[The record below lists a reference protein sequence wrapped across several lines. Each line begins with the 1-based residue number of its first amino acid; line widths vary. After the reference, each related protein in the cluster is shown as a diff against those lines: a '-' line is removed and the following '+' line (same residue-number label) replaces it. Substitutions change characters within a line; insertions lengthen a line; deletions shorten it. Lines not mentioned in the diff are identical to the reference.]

1 MPRPSPTPPPTHPGL
16 HSEFEHPAVDL
27 TLAQVIALL
36 ERADQ
41 VPGGTRE
48 LQEVMRADGTTTGLE
63 APQDLAGIED
73 LDQVQHIVQRV
84 RYGSGG
90 EHVVTVGSAGIQAG
104 TVGAPTGSPA
114 RAVSP
119 LLRKLVEQQGLEP
132 RGLAMAPLQALLMM
146 MALSVGIGAPLMAA
160 GIALE
165 LPLIVRMLIIMAAI
179 ALLPTLVLPRIMTA
193 LQDLRPHWLQREKTA
208 KPRIDA
214 AMGLTIGSIAFA
226 VVSLVVSIWV
236 VG

>member
-1 MPRPSPTPPPTHPGL
+1 MPHPSPVPPPTHPDL
-16 HSEFEHPAVDL
+16 HSEFEHPAADL

-36 ERADQ
+36 ERADE

-48 LQEVMRADGTTTGLE
+48 LFEVTGADGTTTRLDT
-63 APQDLAGIED
+63 PQDLAGIVD

-90 EHVVTVGSAGIQAG
+90 EHVVTVGAAGIQAG
-104 TVGAPTGSPA
+104 TVGAPANSPA
-114 RAVSP
+114 RTVSP
-119 LLRKLVEQQGLEP
+119 LMRQLFGEQGLEP

-146 MALSVGIGAPLMAA
+146 MALCVGIGAPLMAA

-165 LPLIVRMLIIMAAI
+165 LPLIVRIVVIMAAI
-179 ALLPTLVLPRIMTA
+179 AMLPTLVLPRIMAA
-193 LQDLRPHWLQREKTA
+193 LQRHRPHWLQREGMA

-214 AMGLTIGSIAFA
+214 PMALTIGSIAFA
-226 VVSLVVSIWV
+226 TVSLTVSIWM

>member
-1 MPRPSPTPPPTHPGL
+1 MPHPSPLPPPTHPGL
-16 HSEFEHPAVDL
+16 HSEFEHPAADMTVG
-27 TLAQVIALL
+27 QVTALL

-41 VPGGTRE
+41 VPGGTRD
-48 LQEVMRADGTTTGLE
+48 LLEVMRADGTTTGLE
-63 APQDLAGIED
+63 APQDLAGIKD

-90 EHVVTVGSAGIQAG
+90 EHVVTVGAAGIQAG
-104 TVGAPTGSPA
+104 TVGAPAGSPA
-114 RAVSP
+114 RTVSP
-119 LLRKLVEQQGLEP
+119 LVRQLVAERGLEP
-132 RGLAMAPLQALLMM
+132 RGLAMAPLQALVMM
-146 MALSVGIGAPLMAA
+146 MALCVGIGAPIMAA

-165 LPLIVRMLIIMAAI
+165 LPAVVRIVVIMAVI
-179 ALLPTLVLPRIMTA
+179 AMLPTLLLPRIMTA
-193 LQDLRPHWLQREKTA
+193 LQGLRPHWLQRESTV

-214 AMGLTIGSIAFA
+214 AMGLTLGSIAFA

>member
-48 LQEVMRADGTTTGLE
+48 LLEVTGADGTTTRLE
-63 APQDLAGIED
+63 APQDLAGIKD

-90 EHVVTVGSAGIQAG
+90 EYVVTVGVAGIQAG
-104 TVGAPTGSPA
+104 TVGAREGSPA
-114 RAVSP
+114 RTVSA
-119 LLRKLVEQQGLEP
+119 LIRQLVGEQGLEP
-132 RGLAMAPLQALLMM
+132 RGLAMAPLQALVMM
-146 MALSVGIGAPLMAA
+146 MALCVGIGAPLMAA

-165 LPLIVRMLIIMAAI
+165 LPLIVRIVVIMAVI
-179 ALLPTLVLPRIMTA
+179 AMLPTLVLPRIMTA
-193 LQDLRPHWLQREKTA
+193 LQGLRPHWLQRESTST
-208 KPRIDA
+208 PRIGA
-214 AMGLTIGSIAFA
+214 AMGLTIGSIVFA
-226 VVSLVVSIWV
+226 VVSLVACIWV